1 MKNRR
6 RLVVA
11 LWASAL
17 AAPLRS
23 FGQQQ
28 GKVWRVGFLA
38 QRQISISESDNY
50 YGLFR
55 QGMREL
61 GYVEGKNLMIEWR
74 SAEGKSERLQDFAME
89 LVRLKVDVIVATSTP
104 CVSAAKK
111 ATTTI
116 PIVMGSILDP
126 VGSEFVK
133 SLAHPGGNIT
143 GLSNLTGDISSKL
156 LEMLLKIAPKVARVA
171 VLVNPSNLAHANVL
185 KNTQAAAEGVAV
197 KVLPVE
203 AQTPQEIE
211 RAFSAMS
218 LEAVG
223 AVIVVRDGLFNQQAR
238 QIVELATKNRLP
250 SIFANREYTEAGGLM
265 SYGSN
270 TADIFR
276 RSATYVDK
284 ILKGAKPADLPIE
297 QPTKFELIING
308 KTAKALGLKIPQSL
322 LIMADKVIE

>member
-1 MKNRR
+1 
-6 RLVVA
+6 
-11 LWASAL
+11 
-17 AAPLRS
+17 
-23 FGQQQ
+23 
-28 GKVWRVGFLA
+28 
-38 QRQISISESDNY
+38 
-50 YGLFR
+50 
-55 QGMREL
+55 
-61 GYVEGKNLMIEWR
+61 
-74 SAEGKSERLQDFAME
+74 
-89 LVRLKVDVIVATSTP
+89 
-104 CVSAAKK
+104 
-111 ATTTI
+111 
-116 PIVMGSILDP
+116 
-126 VGSEFVK
+126 
-133 SLAHPGGNIT
+133 
-143 GLSNLTGDISSKL
+143 
-156 LEMLLKIAPKVARVA
+156 
-171 VLVNPSNLAHANVL
+171 L

>member
-1 MKNRR
+1 VNNRR
-6 RLVVA
+6 KLIIA
-11 LWASAL
+11 LGAGAL
-17 AAPLRS
+17 ATPFSLLA
-23 FGQQQ
+23 QQQ
-28 GKVWRVGFLA
+28 SKVWRVGFLA

-50 YGLFR
+50 YGPFR

-250 SIFANREYTEAGGLM
+250 SIFANREYTDGLM

-308 KTAKALGLKIPQSL
+308 KTAKALGFKIPQSL

>member
-1 MKNRR
+1 MNNRR
-6 RLVVA
+6 KLIIA
-11 LWASAL
+11 LGAGAL
-17 AAPLRS
+17 ATPFSLLA
-23 FGQQQ
+23 QQQ
-28 GKVWRVGFLA
+28 SKVWRVGFLA

-50 YGLFR
+50 YGPFR

-250 SIFANREYTEAGGLM
+250 SIFANREYTDGLM